1 METHLFDESRQALL
15 GLAPFAL
22 NSTFEFIPEL
32 YKECAVAEEL
42 CPIFSIRPWNK
53 VESQGAKKAIL
64 ACANAFNNGKQEEYA
79 ILEKEMLEFVR
90 KALVGWSNFI
100 ESGKDGKN
108 IEYVADATGG
118 VDKALWER
126 FPDPLL
132 VDISNKC
139 SLISGIS
146 QAEKLG
152 LKS

>member
-1 METHLFDESRQALL
+1 METHLFDETRQALL

-32 YKECAVAEEL
+32 YKECKVPEEL
-42 CPIFSIRPWNK
+42 CPVFSIRPWNK
-53 VESQGAKKAIL
+53 VETEGAKKAIL

-79 ILEKEMLEFVR
+79 VLENKMLEFVR
-90 KALVGWSNFI
+90 KALVNWSNFVDAGN
-100 ESGKDGKN
+100 GKL
-108 IEYVADATGG
+108 IEYVADANGG
-118 VDKALWER
+118 VDKGLWER
-126 FPDPLL
+126 FPEALL

-146 QAEKLG
+146 HVEKLG